1 MWAEVATAEQIKSLI
16 RSYTNENTQQF
27 YTVALQ
33 VAAHEARLGHGALAH
48 DIKALVDRARKEN
61 HPVILQFPREL
72 QGFVISEEPTAPRSA
87 LVVPTLLSE
96 RIDRIVR
103 EHRQKE
109 KLKNHGLNPRR
120 QIMAVGPPG
129 TGKTM
134 TAHVLAHELRIP
146 LHTIQV
152 DRIVTKFM
160 GETAAKLRQV
170 FDLMYDVPGVYLF
183 DEFDA
188 IGGART
194 LDNDVGEMRRVLNA
208 FLQFIEKDTSD
219 SVIFCA
225 TNSPELLDQ
234 ALFRRFDDVLHYD
247 LPDENQ
253 RRRLIQNILGSNLPK
268 IFDWERLLPRSD
280 KLSHAEIDL
289 ACKDALKNS
298 ILSGEESVDPDIL
311 GKMLDERRSRLS
323 GIGL

>member
-1 MWAEVATAEQIKSLI
+1 MATAEQIKSLI
-16 RSYTNENTQQF
+16 RSYTNENTEQF
-27 YTVALQ
+27 YTAALQ

-61 HPVILQFPREL
+61 RPVILQFPKEL
-72 QGFVISEEPTAPRSA
+72 QGFVLSEEPTSPCSA
-87 LVVPTLLSE
+87 LIVPIQLSE
-96 RIDRIVR
+96 RLGRVVR
-103 EHRQKE
+103 EHRQKN
-109 KLKNHGLNPRR
+109 KLKSHGLTPRR
-120 QIMAVGPPG
+120 RIMAVGPPG

-219 SVIFCA
+219 SVVFCA

-247 LPDENQ
+247 LPDENE
-253 RRRLIQNILGSNLPK
+253 RKRLVQNILGSNLPK
-268 IFDWERLLPRSD
+268 RIDWEMILPRSEH
-280 KLSHAEIDL
+280 LSHADIDL
-289 ACKDALKNS
+289 ACRDALKHS
-298 ILSGEESVDPDIL
+298 ILSGRESVDPVIL
-311 GKMLDERRSRLS
+311 GNMLDERRSRIPR
-323 GIGL
+323 IGL

>member
-1 MWAEVATAEQIKSLI
+1 MATAEQIKSLI
-16 RSYTNENTQQF
+16 RSYTNENTEQF

-61 HPVILQFPREL
+61 RPVILQFPREL
-72 QGFVISEEPTAPRSA
+72 QGFILSEEPASPRSA
-87 LVVPTLLSE
+87 LVVPNPLSE
-96 RIDRIVR
+96 RIDRVVR
-103 EHRQKE
+103 EHRQKD
-109 KLKNHGLNPRR
+109 KLKSHGLTPRR
-120 QIMAVGPPG
+120 RIMAVGPPG

-170 FDLMYDVPGVYLF
+170 FDLMYDVSGIYLF

-188 IGGART
+188 LGGART

-208 FLQFIEKDTSD
+208 FLHFIDKDTSD

-234 ALFRRFDDVLHYD
+234 ALFRRFDDVLHYG
-247 LPDENQ
+247 LPEEHERKQ
-253 RRRLIQNILGSNLPK
+253 LIRNILGINLPK
-268 IFDWERLLPRSD
+268 KTDWDMILPRSD
-280 KLSHAEIDL
+280 QLSHADIDL
-289 ACKDALKNS
+289 ACRDALKHS
-298 ILSGEESVDPDIL
+298 ILSGDESVDPLIL
-311 GKMLDERRSRLS
+311 GNMLDERRSRVS
-323 GIGL
+323 RIGL